1 MLLTYNLCCGPD
13 KRTMRWVG
21 GGFWLISRVCR
32 RWLFL
37 LVTFTVVGQAAEAPN
52 PSERGAGAVQ
62 IDRFEFQYGLAH
74 PALPAVSE
82 IDTASVRLAQ
92 REGVW
97 HSGTAGEG
105 ETLAVGHIAG
115 GNLFDAGA
123 LREVAQG
130 VVRWFNARGI
140 FGVWVNFPELEATA
154 AGVTDNR
161 PAGDHT
167 ARMVVWASQVVEVRT
182 LARGGRF
189 KPAFSINNRKHRQ
202 ILAGSPLRP
211 GATPDQP
218 GSLFRQ
224 APLEAYLRELSLH
237 PGRRVEASIASAG
250 APGKIVLDYLV
261 NEPSAWQLF
270 SQFANTGTQSTGQ
283 WRARLGY
290 QNNQLTNHDDI
301 LNVDVIT
308 TPDFGTY
315 GTFLSYRV
323 PLLRPAKLFARVFGS
338 YGDFLSSDATLQNL
352 RFVGK
357 NWLGGAELTHRLELR
372 HGWTL
377 ESALGAQFVH
387 YEIESQISGS
397 TLAHGYSN
405 FLIPYLSETIG
416 WQGRTAT
423 LSSSLRFDSTVG
435 SIANTDTTDGI
446 PTLGRI
452 GADATWTSL
461 RWSLGGT
468 VYLDR
473 LFSREVTG
481 SALPAHELSLR
492 TWGKFLLRGKRLIP
506 QVQDPLGGA
515 FSVRGYPESILSAD
529 EFESGS
535 VEYAFHL
542 PRVFGTGKAGRI
554 FGHPFKWRPA
564 AAEQPPDWDLIFRAF
579 YDYSYR
585 KVAPL
590 AVSGSASNGG
600 VSLIDRSLAMA
611 GAGGGM
617 ELTVRQNLSIRCD
630 VGMALNELRDVTRPV
645 GQQVVVPP
653 GNVQTYLIATFVW

>member
-1 MLLTYNLCCGPD
+1 LAA
-13 KRTMRWVG
+13 
-21 GGFWLISRVCR
+21 
-32 RWLFL
+32 
-37 LVTFTVVGQAAEAPN
+37 FTAVEGWAADAPT
-52 PSERGAGAVQ
+52 PPGKGAGAVQ
-62 IDRFEFQYGLAH
+62 IDRFEFSYGLAH
-74 PALPAVSE
+74 PALPPVSE
-82 IDTASVRLAQ
+82 IDAASVRLT
-92 REGVW
+92 RRDGVW
-97 HSGTAGEG
+97 QSAATDEG
-105 ETLAVGHIAG
+105 ETLAVGRIAG
-115 GNLFDAGA
+115 GDLFDAGA

-140 FGVWVNFPELEATA
+140 FGVWVNFPELEASA
-154 AGVTDNR
+154 SGVADHR

-167 ARMVVWASQVVEVRT
+167 ARVVVWASQVAEVRT

-202 ILAGSPLRP
+202 ILAGSPLHP
-211 GATPDQP
+211 GATPEQP
-218 GSLFRQ
+218 GSLFMQ
-224 APLEAYLRELSLH
+224 APLEEYLHELSQH

-250 APGKIVLDYLV
+250 TPGKIVLDYLV
-261 NEPSAWQLF
+261 NEASAWQLF

-301 LNVDVIT
+301 LNIDVIT

-315 GTFLSYRV
+315 GTFLSYRI
-323 PLLRPAKLFARVFGS
+323 PLIRPAKLFARVFGS

-357 NWLGGAELTHRLELR
+357 NWLGGTELTHRLTLGR
-372 HGWTL
+372 AWTL
-377 ESALGAQFVH
+377 ESVLGAEFVH

-397 TLAHGYSN
+397 TLAHGFSN
-405 FLIPYLSETIG
+405 FLIPYLGETIG
-416 WQGRTAT
+416 WQGRKAS
-423 LSSSLRFDSTVG
+423 LSSSVRLDTTVG

-461 RWSLGGT
+461 RWNLGGT
-468 VYLDR
+468 IYLDR
-473 LFSREVTG
+473 LFSRNAALT
-481 SALPAHELSLR
+481 ALPAHELSLR

-542 PRVFGTGKAGRI
+542 PRVFGAGAAGRM
-554 FGHPFKWRPA
+554 FGHPFRWRPVT
-564 AAEQPPDWDLIFRAF
+564 AEQPPDWDLIFRAF

-590 AVSGSASNGG
+590 AGSGAASGAG
-600 VSLIDRSLAMA
+600 VSLIDRSLPMA

-617 ELTVRQNLSIRCD
+617 ELVVRQNLSLRCD
-630 VGMALNELRDVTRPV
+630 VGMALNELRDVTRPL
-645 GQQVVVPP
+645 GQQVVVPS

>member
-1 MLLTYNLCCGPD
+1 M
-13 KRTMRWVG
+13 
-21 GGFWLISRVCR
+21 
-32 RWLFL
+32 
-37 LVTFTVVGQAAEAPN
+37 
-52 PSERGAGAVQ
+52 Q
-62 IDRFEFQYGLAH
+62 IDRFEFRYGLAH
-74 PALPAVSE
+74 PALPPVSE
-82 IDTASVRLAQ
+82 IDTVSVRLA
-92 REGVW
+92 RSDGVW
-97 HSGTAGEG
+97 HSAAAVEG
-105 ETLAVGHIAG
+105 ETLVLGRLAA

-140 FGVWVNFPELEATA
+140 FGVWVNFPELEASA
-154 AGVTDNR
+154 SGVTDNR

-167 ARMVVWASQVVEVRT
+167 ARVVVWASQVAEVRT

-189 KPAFSINNRKHRQ
+189 KPAFSINNPKHRQ
-202 ILAGSPLRP
+202 IRAGSPLRP
-211 GATPDQP
+211 GATPEQP

-224 APLEAYLRELSLH
+224 VPLEEYLHELSLH

-250 APGKIVLDYLV
+250 SPGKIVLDYLV
-261 NEPSAWQLF
+261 NEPAAWQLF

-315 GTFLSYRV
+315 GTFLSYRI

-352 RFVGK
+352 RFVGR
-357 NWLGGAELTHRLELR
+357 NWLGGAELTHRWEVR

-377 ESALGAQFVH
+377 ESVLGAEFVH

-397 TLAHGYSN
+397 TLAKGFSN

-416 WQGRTAT
+416 WQGRKAS
-423 LSSSLRFDSTVG
+423 LSSSLRLDSTVG

-461 RWSLGGT
+461 RWNLGGT

-473 LFSREVTG
+473 LFSKDAAVAG
-481 SALPAHELSLR
+481 LPAHELSLR

-529 EFESGS
+529 EFEVGS

-542 PRVFGTGKAGRI
+542 PRVFGLGEAGRV
-554 FGHPFKWRPA
+554 FGHPFKWRPTS
-564 AAEQPPDWDLIFRAF
+564 AEQPPDWDLVFRTF
-579 YDYSYR
+579 YDYAYR

-590 AVSGSASNGG
+590 AGSGSASGNG
-600 VSLIDRSLAMA
+600 VSLIDRSLTMA

-617 ELTVRQNLSIRCD
+617 ELVVRQNLSIRCD

-645 GQQVVVPP
+645 GQQVVVPS